1 MRSLTIIV
9 WILLS
14 APAFSALY
22 GQEPAL
28 SGSVPLPDTTLIDDV
43 SPGKP
48 DEPSPQHPKT
58 DKSAAATALPANL
71 ADALTRALRSNPDIQ
86 LAIAHL
92 DEVQAQRDQTR
103 LKVVELVS
111 RAVHEYQLGTAARD
125 AGRAPRLQDVRARL
139 AYLLGAGNDESP
151 EQLAEEQ
158 GPATNAERLAGD
170 LARNL
175 GKAIARALLAN
186 PDLRLADAKVRAA
199 RAELNQVK
207 LATAQKVTIAFDRWQ
222 SERAQFDAAEKQRW
236 GVMSARLDLA
246 EAEADFVYLLGGPQP
261 ATDDAETATDS
272 TDARQRVSLER
283 VSLDSALPATASSVA
298 KRPAIPAQYAE
309 LMKKPVHVQLSNSQV
324 GLVLAQWNEE
334 TGGELRIVE
343 NLGAAVYDLDLP
355 GEVPLATALEILAD
369 LTDCA
374 FVFRDYGLLAVRR
387 AEAWKYSG
395 ATIPADAPL
404 TAGGR

>member
-58 DKSAAATALPANL
+58 AKPATGLPANL

-111 RAVHEYQLGTAARD
+111 RAVHEYQSKI
-125 AGRAPRLQDVRARL
+125 AGRAAGREARLQDVRARL

-151 EQLAEEQ
+151 EQLARKQ
-158 GPATNAERLAGD
+158 GRETDADLLAGD
-170 LARNL
+170 LGNNL
-175 GKAIARALLAN
+175 GKAIARALLTN

-236 GVMSARLDLA
+236 GVMSARLELA
-246 EAEADFVYLLGGPQP
+246 EAEADLTYLLGNGAQP
-261 ATDDAETATDS
+261 PSNEAETV
-272 TDARQRVSLER
+272 RHPQLKPIP
-283 VSLDSALPATASSVA
+283 LDPGLPAAAAPVA
-298 KRPAIPAQYAE
+298 ERPGYPAQYGK
-309 LMKKPVHVQLSNSQV
+309 LMEKPVHLKFINSKVSQV
-324 GLVLAQWNEE
+324 ISQWNQE
-334 TGGELRIVE
+334 TGGEIRIVDNVGE
-343 NLGAAVYDLDLP
+343 FHDLDLP
-355 GEVPLATALEILAD
+355 GEVPLATAFKILAD
-369 LTDCA
+369 LADCV

-387 AEAWKYSG
+387 EDAWKYPG
-395 ATIPADAPL
+395 AAIPTDAPL